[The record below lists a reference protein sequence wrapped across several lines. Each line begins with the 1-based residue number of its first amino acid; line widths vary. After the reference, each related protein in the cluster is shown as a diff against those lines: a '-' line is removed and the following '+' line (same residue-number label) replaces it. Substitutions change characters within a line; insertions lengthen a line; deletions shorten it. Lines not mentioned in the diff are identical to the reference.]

1 MQCGEHLDRHRTLL
15 YMNSNVGVREE
26 KKITQKE
33 IRVWQKEIKKGVL
46 FAKSLYKDGGTLQ
59 RQIFFCISYLPRL
72 WAVMS

>member
-1 MQCGEHLDRHRTLL
+1 
-15 YMNSNVGVREE
+15 MNSNVGVREE

-59 RQIFFCISYLPRL
+59 RQIFFASLISRGYGLLCPKG
-72 WAVMS
+72 